1 MNDISEL
8 FLDMGKTEI
17 IYAALRDQDQV
28 DGALEDLWVVTE
40 HLPNPPLDA
49 IAGDGSA
56 NLLRDR
62 DPDPRFSRRRA
73 AKIINESTTVTTL
86 AATLE
91 TEEVPA
97 ALEATLWAKPH
108 LSSRADRHGSRPN
121 YLIGVETVRLLR
133 PLRRRAVRTDRP
145 PGLADRARK
154 PCLFFRLRLLGW

>member
-1 MNDISEL
+1 MNDMSEL

-17 IYAALRDQDQV
+17 IHAALRDQDQV
-28 DGALEDLWVVTE
+28 DGTLEDLWVVTKD
-40 HLPNPPLDA
+40 LPHPPLDA

-56 NLLRDR
+56 DLLRDR
-62 DPDPRFSRRRA
+62 DPDPRFSRGRST
-73 AKIINESTTVTTL
+73 KIVDESATVTTL
-86 AATLE
+86 AAPLE
-91 TEEVPA
+91 TKEVSA
-97 ALEATLWAKPH
+97 ALEATLWTKPV